1 MRLAPDTRPTTP
13 TSRTKRSQSGNFCVT
28 MFLTPNAPTGCRH
41 CVRLAFFVVSNH
53 GHVVFKWP
61 SGFSFFPSNENAVN
75 VRRSGHGA
83 KHRAQA
89 PFYSSAISSRKTVL
103 NRRLRLPTSAVA
115 SNSASSSVYV
125 PENPI
130 LATCPENGRTRT
142 LGVCSC
148 EVTSPFHLPSEQR

>member
-1 MRLAPDTRPTTP
+1 MRLAPDTRPTIP
-13 TSRTKRSQSGNFCVT
+13 TSRTKRSQSGNFIEI
-28 MFLTPNAPTGCRH
+28 MFVTPNAPTDCRH

-53 GHVVFKWP
+53 GHVVFNRRLA
-61 SGFSFFPSNENAVN
+61 FHFPSNENAVD

-83 KHRAQA
+83 KYRAQA

-125 PENPI
+125 PENPM

-148 EVTSPFHLPSEQR
+148 EVTSPFHLPSEQ